1 MVIILF
7 VTPLVAVAALYALDV
22 VLPTELIGTLTGSVV
37 FTAALSVLVLA
48 AILVAA
54 YRRRDNTLLMGA
66 WLFLFCGVVIL
77 SLASLVDPFI
87 TGNESW
93 TEELLSAASFFPL
106 LFFAL
111 FIASPVRLLI
121 LRRRQRILYI
131 VAGIVVLL
139 GVCAIVF
146 LPWLLIY
153 EGPRLHASTKHL
165 LRLVKPI
172 LDTILAE
179 PIALLV
185 LVIGLASGG
194 EPYIFIGFG
203 LLLFIPE
210 DVLDHFQLLRE
221 LDPHSLISNLLSIAS
236 RLYLLVGALLGGFKR

>member
-7 VTPLVAVAALYALDV
+7 VIPLVAVVALYVLDIF
-22 VLPTELIGTLTGSVV
+22 LPMELISTLTGSVP
-37 FTAALSVLVLA
+37 FIAALSVLVLA

-54 YRRRDNTLLMGA
+54 YRRKDNPLLMSA
-66 WLFLFCGVVIL
+66 WLFLLCGVIIL
-77 SLASLVDPFI
+77 SLAALVDPFI
-87 TGNESW
+87 SGSESW

-106 LFFAL
+106 LLFAT

-121 LRRRQRILYI
+121 LPRRQRILYL
-131 VAGIVVLL
+131 VAGIVVFL
-139 GVCAIVF
+139 GVCALVV
-146 LPWLLIY
+146 LPWLLVY

-179 PIALLV
+179 PIAVLV
-185 LVIGLASGG
+185 LVIGLAGGG
-194 EPYIFIGFG
+194 EPYVFIGFG
-203 LLLFIPE
+203 LLLLVPE

-221 LDPHSLISNLLSIAS
+221 LDPHNLFSNLISIAS
-236 RLYLLVGALLGGFKR
+236 RLYLLIGALLGAFKR